1 MLVIIIGIVICAATI
16 IINTGLRQRI
26 EYYESSQG
34 IFVRAIN
41 DSAEKEYREL
51 IGERNAMLMM
61 GLSGFITSIGG
72 YGIYRE
78 MISKDYMETMK
89 NSDS

>member
-1 MLVIIIGIVICAATI
+1 MATI

-41 DSAEKEYREL
+41 NSAEKEYREL
-51 IGERNAMLMM
+51 IEERNAMLMI
-61 GLSGFITSIGG
+61 GLLGFIISIGG
-72 YGIYRE
+72 YGIYRG
-78 MISKDYMETMK
+78 MISKDYAETME
-89 NSDS
+89 NNDS